1 MEEDI
6 PMSELNP
13 LKRSFSDMSYSL
25 QSLDL
30 GLNGLEHRTSATR
43 EPASV
48 VNLNN
53 SSDNLGLNCLEDD
66 AVREPDS
73 VVNHNDFNPR
83 SYQLEVF
90 EVAMKRNTIAVLE
103 TGAGK
108 TMIAVMLIKEI
119 GLAIKSS
126 GYKKLIL
133 FLAPTVHLVN
143 QQYEV
148 IKTNTSFDVGEYYG
162 AKRVDEWTMKLWEK
176 EIEEHDVLVMTP
188 QVLLDAL
195 RTAFLNL
202 DVVSLLIIDECHRAT
217 GNHPYTKIMKEFYHK
232 LNDKPRIF
240 GMTASPVVRKG
251 VSSAVDCEDQISE
264 LESILDSQVFTIED
278 RTEMD
283 IHVPSARETCRFYD
297 KAQHYSSDLKSKIE
311 ASWSKFDASVV
322 SLQGSAQSSY
332 KDIDDK
338 IRTLRQRLSNDHAK
352 ILNCLEDL
360 GLICA
365 YEAVKVLLQSAPNS
379 SEECVIYREISLQYK
394 YFLEEV
400 VSKIGECL
408 PHGDH
413 FLLDLE
419 FDFLKAVDLGY
430 LSPKLYELLQLF
442 LSFGGARQ
450 ILCLIFVDRIVTAKV
465 IERFVKKVA
474 ALAHFRVSYVTG
486 SNTSIDAVTPKTQ
499 KETLESFRSGKVN
512 LLFATD
518 VLREGIHVPNC
529 SCVICF
535 DLPKTVC
542 CYVQSR
548 GRARQNDS
556 QYIIMLE
563 RGNVKQRDQLF
574 DFIRSEWLVTNTAIN
589 RDPDVHFLKTCT
601 TEETKSYIVN
611 ATGASV
617 TQDSSVTHIYRYC
630 EKLPGDRYFTPR
642 PTFEYEFFDRS
653 CQCKLKLPAS
663 AAFQTLVGPV
673 CRSQQL
679 AKQLV
684 CLEACKKLHQM
695 GALDDHLQPSVDEP
709 MEDNCIMR
717 SKDTL
722 AGTTKRKELHGT
734 TSVHALSGSW
744 GENLDGATFYAYKF
758 DFSCSIV
765 KEIYSGFILL
775 TESKLDDDVGNFVL
789 DLYLVRKTVRASV
802 SSCGQIHLDAE
813 QIVKAKCFHEL
824 FFNALF
830 GKLFTGSK
838 SSRRREFLLQKETS
852 LLWIPSNMYLLLPL
866 ETFSASNDESWKINW
881 TGVDACT
888 YVVEFLKN
896 SFLDAEHCSGES
908 RSSSCRVGSSVT
920 ECSSLNTIHFANISV
935 DADKLKDMVVLA
947 IHTGKI
953 YSVVELVSN
962 TSADSPFEQNAGDAS
977 PSYSSYADYFNQKY
991 GIVLTHPGQP
1001 LLLLKQSHKP
1011 HNLLP
1016 NPNDE
1021 VTSKDGLAVGKQQQL
1036 AHMPPE
1042 LLISVDVP
1050 IQVLKS
1056 FYLLP
1061 SLMYRLESLM
1071 LASQL
1076 RHEIDCRIPKSYIP
1090 SSLMLEAITTLR
1102 CCETFSM
1109 ERLELLGDSVL
1120 KYAISYDLF
1129 LRYPTKHEG
1138 QLSARRVQAVCNSAL
1153 HKLGINCKL
1162 QGYIRDSAFNPRCW
1176 VAPGQRP
1183 AYYIP
1188 CKCGVDTLEVPLDSK
1203 FQTKDP
1209 KVKIAICCSMGH
1221 RWICSKTISD
1231 CVEGIVGAYYVGGGL
1246 IAAVHVMKWLG
1257 MDVKFDPSSVDEA
1270 ISSASLRSY
1279 MPKENEVRSLESKLG
1294 YTFSIK
1300 FLIQEA
1306 MTHASM
1312 QEQGVGYCYQRL
1324 EFLGDSVLDLLI
1336 TWHLYQ
1342 SHKNIDPGDLTDLRS
1357 ASVNNENFAQIVVR
1371 WELYKHLQ
1379 HCSTLLL
1386 SQITEYLESFCQSDE
1401 ATKSSTIPKGPKAL
1415 ADFLESVAGAV
1426 LVDTKFNL
1434 DEVWRIFKPLL
1445 SPIATPESLE
1455 LPPMRELTELC
1466 DSHGYS
1472 KKETCSIKND
1482 IVHAHLRLQLNDV
1495 LLVGDGYDRNRKAA
1509 KGKAASHLLKELEN
1523 RGMRNSRGDSKRRK
1537 PDTDHVVDLSSL
1549 DVTNRHSAEPTPHKK
1564 QKIVENESPTGSR
1577 GVPPRAGSPKES
1589 PPVIESISMKKG
1601 GPRTTL
1607 FELCKKVE
1615 WTRPTFQ
1622 TTENKSRTPIT
1633 FGDGSEMKHSFTSF
1647 VSKITLNIP
1656 VYGMIECTG
1665 DPRPDKKSSFDS
1677 AALAMLYELKEQGRL
1692 IIGDA

>member
-1 MEEDI
+1 MAD
-6 PMSELNP
+6 LNP
-13 LKRSFSDMSYSL
+13 LKRSFSDMSNSL
-25 QSLDL
+25 ESLDF
-30 GLNGLEHRTSATR
+30 GLNVLEHRDSAIQ

-48 VNLNN
+48 VNPNN
-53 SSDNLGLNCLEDD
+53 SSDDLGLNCLED
-66 AVREPDS
+66 AAIQEPVS
-73 VVNHNDFNPR
+73 LINSKDFNPR
-83 SYQLEVF
+83 SYQLKVF

-119 GLAIKSS
+119 GQAIKFTDH
-126 GYKKLIL
+126 KKLIL

-148 IKTNTSFDVGEYYG
+148 IKANTSFDAGAYYG
-162 AKRVDEWTMKLWEK
+162 AKGVDGWTLKLWEK
-176 EIEEHDVLVMTP
+176 EIDEHDVLVMTP
-188 QVLLDAL
+188 QILLDAL
-195 RTAFLNL
+195 RKAFLNL
-202 DVVSLLIIDECHRAT
+202 DMVSLMIIDECHRAT

-232 LNDKPRIF
+232 LSNKPKIF

-251 VSSAVDCEDQISE
+251 VSSTMDCEDQISE
-264 LESILDSQVFTIED
+264 LESILDSQVYTIED

-297 KAQHYSSDLKSKIE
+297 KAQCYSSELKSKIE
-311 ASWSKFDASVV
+311 ASWSKFDASML
-322 SLQGSAQSSY
+322 SLQGSIQSGY

-360 GLICA
+360 GLVCA
-365 YEAVKVLLQSAPNS
+365 YEAVKVCLQSAPNS
-379 SEECVIYREISLQYK
+379 TEDCVIYREISLQHR

-400 VSKIGECL
+400 LSLIGESL
-408 PHGDH
+408 PHCDN
-413 FLLDLE
+413 FLLDLD
-419 FDFLKAVDLGY
+419 FDFLKAVVFGY
-430 LSPKLYELLQLF
+430 ISPKLYELLQLF

-474 ALAHFRVSYVTG
+474 VLAHFTVSYVTG
-486 SNTSIDAVTPKTQ
+486 TNTSVDAVTPKTQ

-512 LLFATD
+512 LLFSTD

-556 QYIIMLE
+556 EYIIMLE

-574 DFIRSEWLVTNTAIN
+574 DFIRSEWLMTNTTIN
-589 RDPDVHFLKTCT
+589 RDPDVQSLKTCAA
-601 TEETKSYIVN
+601 EETKAYIVN

-617 TQDSSVTHIYRYC
+617 TADSSVNLIYRYC

-642 PTFEYEFFDRS
+642 PTFEFEVFEQS
-653 CQCKLKLPAS
+653 CQCKIKLPAS
-663 AAFQTLVGPV
+663 AAFQTLVGPI

-695 GALDDHLQPSVDEP
+695 GALDDHLRPSFDDP

-717 SKDTL
+717 SKETL
-722 AGTTKRKELHGT
+722 AGAGTTKRKELHGT
-734 TSVHALSGSW
+734 TGIHALSGSW
-744 GENLDGATFYAYKF
+744 GENLDGTTFYAYKF
-758 DFSCSIV
+758 DFSCSIAT
-765 KEIYSGFILL
+765 EMYSGFILL
-775 TESKLDDDVGNFVL
+775 IESKLDDDVGNVEL
-789 DLYLVRKTVRASV
+789 DLYLVRKIVRASV
-802 SSCGQIHLDAE
+802 SSCGQVHLDAE
-813 QIVKAKCFHEL
+813 QMMKAKCFHEL

-838 SSRRREFLLQKETS
+838 SSKTREFLLQKEKS
-852 LLWIPSNMYLLLPL
+852 LFWIPSNMYLLLPL

-881 TGVDACT
+881 TGVDSCT

-896 SFLDAEHCSGES
+896 TFLGAEQCNGES
-908 RSSSCRVGSSVT
+908 RRSSSCRVGSSVT
-920 ECSSLNTIHFANISV
+920 ECSGVNTIHFANFSV
-935 DADKLKDMVVLA
+935 DADKLKDVVVLA

-953 YSVVELVSN
+953 YSVIEVVSDM
-962 TSADSPFEQNAGDAS
+962 SAESPFEQNAGDA
-977 PSYSSYADYFNQKY
+977 PSNYSSFTEYFNKKY
-991 GIVLTHPGQP
+991 GIVLMHPGQP

-1021 VTSKDGLAVGKQQQL
+1021 VTSKDGMAVVKQRQFV
-1036 AHMPPE
+1036 HMPPE
-1042 LLISVDVP
+1042 LLVSIDIPV
-1050 IQVLKS
+1050 QTLKS

-1076 RHEIDCRIPKSYIP
+1076 RQEIDCRIPDCYIP

-1102 CCETFSM
+1102 CSETFSM

-1120 KYAISYDLF
+1120 KYAISSDLF

-1138 QLSARRVQAVCNSAL
+1138 QLSARRIQAVCNSAL
-1153 HKLGINCKL
+1153 HKLGISLKL

-1188 CKCGVDTLEVPLDSK
+1188 CKCGVDTLEVPLDAK
-1203 FQTKDP
+1203 FQTEDP
-1209 KVKIAICCSMGH
+1209 KIKIAICCSMGH

-1231 CVEGIVGAYYVGGGL
+1231 CVEAIVGAYYVSGGL

-1257 MDVKFDPSSVDEA
+1257 MDVEFDPSLVDEA

-1279 MPKENEVRSLESKLG
+1279 MPKENEVTSLESKLG
-1294 YTFSIK
+1294 YTFSVK

-1324 EFLGDSVLDLLI
+1324 EFLGDSLLDLLI

-1342 SHKNIDPGDLTDLRS
+1342 SHTNIDPGELTDLRS
-1357 ASVNNENFAQIVVR
+1357 ACVSNENFAQIVVR
-1371 WELYKHLQ
+1371 RELYKHLQ

-1386 SQITEYLESFCQSDE
+1386 SQITEYLESFCESDE
-1401 ATKSSTIPKGPKAL
+1401 ATKLSTVPKGPKAL
-1415 ADFLESVAGAV
+1415 GDLLESIAGAM
-1426 LVDTKFNL
+1426 LVDTKFDL

-1455 LPPMRELTELC
+1455 LPPLRELIELC
-1466 DSHGYS
+1466 DSRGYFI
-1472 KKETCSIKND
+1472 KERCTIKND

-1495 LLVGDGYDRNRKAA
+1495 LLVGDGYDRNRKTA

-1523 RGMRNSRGDSKRRK
+1523 RGIRYSRGDSKRK
-1537 PDTDHVVDLSSL
+1537 QDPDHVVDSSSL
-1549 DVTNRHSAEPTPHKK
+1549 DLTNAHTCEPKNHKK
-1564 QKIVENESPTGSR
+1564 QKKVENESPTGSS
-1577 GVPPRAGSPKES
+1577 GVPSLVGSPKEGL
-1589 PPVIESISMKKG
+1589 PVIESINMKKG

-1607 FELCKKVE
+1607 FELCKKGE

-1622 TTENKSRTPIT
+1622 TTETKSRTPII
-1633 FGDGSEMKHSFTSF
+1633 FGEGSERRESFISF
-1647 VSKITLNIP
+1647 ISKITLNMP
-1656 VYGMIECTG
+1656 LYGIIECTG
-1665 DPRPDKKSSFDS
+1665 DPRPDKKSSLDS
-1677 AALAMLYELKEQGRL
+1677 AALAMLYELKERGRL
-1692 IIGDA
+1692 IIVDAQ